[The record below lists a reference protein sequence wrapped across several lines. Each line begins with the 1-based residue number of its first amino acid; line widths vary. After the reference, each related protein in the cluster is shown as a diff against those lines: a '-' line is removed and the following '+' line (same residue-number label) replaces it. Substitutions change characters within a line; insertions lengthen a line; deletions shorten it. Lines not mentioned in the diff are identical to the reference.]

1 MSLPLRNSESSASPT
16 PLVDDVAAR
25 FERDA
30 VPLLDQLYRAAR
42 RYTRTHS
49 DAEDLVQETMIKAYI
64 GFPAF
69 KEGNLRAWLFKI
81 MNHTWIN
88 TYRAAKRRPAEW
100 LSGDVSAALISAG
113 AQQSSAR
120 LSSAEVEALELMGDD
135 EVRQALQTLPQA
147 QQMAIYY
154 ADVEGLRYR
163 EIAEILD
170 MPLGSVMSR
179 IHRGRRTMRKL
190 LVDFA
195 VERGYI
201 RAGDDV
207 EVAA

>member
-16 PLVDDVAAR
+16 PRVDDVAAR

-42 RYTRTHS
+42 RYTRTHA
-49 DAEDLVQETMIKAYI
+49 DAEDLVQETVIKAYI

-100 LSGDVSAALISAG
+100 LAGDVSEALISAG

-170 MPLGSVMSR
+170 VPLGSVMSR
-179 IHRGRRTMRKL
+179 IHRGRRHLRKL
-190 LVDFA
+190 LMDYA

-201 RAGDDV
+201 RGGDDGD
-207 EVAA
+207 VAA